1 MPSSSGNSRWRKT
14 DESVRLVHCPDHC
27 DQFLFYAR
35 TYTVGMGYQYSQ
47 TNQLIFNLKKSVG
60 ATSPELF
67 YKRQAIQKFT
77 GEVVELLNR
86 YSEPLTLVPMPPSKA
101 RSHPEYDDRL
111 EQVAGGVAAALP
123 DIAWLPLLY
132 AKDSIES
139 SHSGSGRSADMLY
152 DWLQVD
158 RSVGDRYQEDTTIAL
173 LDDVLTSGAH
183 FTAARRRLLEAFPDA
198 RVIGIF
204 WAKAVS
210 AGDFSAE

>member
-1 MPSSSGNSRWRKT
+1 MLPSSGDSRWRKT

-27 DQFLFYAR
+27 GQFLYYAR
-35 TYTVGMGYQYSQ
+35 TYTVGMGYEHSQ
-47 TNQLIFNLKKSVG
+47 TNQLILNLKKSVG
-60 ATSPELF
+60 ASPSELS
-67 YKRQAIQKFT
+67 YKRQAIQKIT
-77 GEVVELLNR
+77 REVVGLLNQC
-86 YSEPLTLVPMPPSKA
+86 SEPLTLIPIPPSKA
-101 RSHPEYDDRL
+101 RSHPEYDGRL

-123 DIAWLPLLY
+123 DIAWLPLLC

-158 RSVGDRYQEDTTIAL
+158 RSVGDRYQGDTIIAL

-183 FTAARRRLLEAFPDA
+183 FTAARRRILTAFPDA

-210 AGDFSAE
+210 PGDFSF